1 LQSKNSVVVLLNFA
15 FTNEIVKHFKFTV
28 MKKTFFIVTSVAF
41 SAYTSQPQSS
51 IDKQA
56 ANLVAQMTLE
66 EKIGQMAQITIDVVC
81 KGEDTPPT
89 STLQIDVDKLRDA
102 VVNYHVGSIL
112 NSPNNRARTTEW
124 WNNAI
129 AQMQEVATK
138 ETRLKIPILYGL
150 DEIHGATYVAGSTL
164 FPQEIGLAAT
174 WNPAHAKRMGEI
186 AAYETRAANVPWN
199 FAPVLDLGS
208 DPRWA
213 RQYENFGED
222 PYLSSV
228 FGYQLVKGYEGD
240 DNNVGDARKVAACM
254 KHFLG
259 YSVPVSGKDRTPAY
273 IPDNVLLE
281 YHVPPFQAAVDA
293 GVHSVMINSG
303 SINNQPVH
311 ASYELLTK
319 LLREQMGFKGMIVT
333 DWGDIESLHRR
344 EKMTPTMKEAIKAS
358 INAGID
364 MSMIPYNYKEFCT
377 LLRELMDEGAV
388 PLSRI
393 NDATTRIVA
402 LKLKLNLFDTP
413 NTSRHD
419 YPEFHA
425 EAFQDAS
432 YEAAA
437 DGITLLKND
446 NNILPLKKGV
456 KILVAGPNAVSKR
469 ALNGGWTFSWQGEK
483 IDEFGDDCRTLLEA
497 IQHSFGKENVR
508 YVPGVS
514 YTNTIEYATEHKDK
528 FGEAIAATKKADYAI
543 LCVGENSYCE
553 KPGDLH
559 DLYLNDLQTELVQE
573 VLKTGTK
580 VIVVLSEGRPRVIS
594 KFSSQV
600 DAIVQTYLPGMYGAT
615 ALADVLTGKVNPS
628 GKLPYTYPA
637 FPNSLVPYYHK
648 HSEEQKRSLG
658 AYNYEGDFNPEYPF
672 GFGLSYTTFE
682 YSNLQIDK
690 TQLLLG
696 SGEEIKVSIDVK
708 NTGIRAG
715 KEVVQLY
722 SSDLYVSL
730 IPDVKRLR
738 RFEKI
743 ALEPGE
749 TKTVTFTLT
758 LNDLSFVNLENKR
771 VVEPGDFELQIGASS
786 NDIKGTA
793 RLTVL

>member
-1 LQSKNSVVVLLNFA
+1 MKN
-15 FTNEIVKHFKFTV
+15 
-28 MKKTFFIVTSVAF
+28 TFFILVAATL
-41 SAYTSQPQSS
+41 SACVQRSQSS
-51 IDKQA
+51 IDRQA
-56 ANLVAQMTLE
+56 AELVAQMTLE
-66 EKIGQMAQITIDVVC
+66 EKIGQMAQISIDMLC

-89 STLQIDVDKLRDA
+89 STLQLDLDKLRDA

-112 NSPNNRARTTEW
+112 NAPNTRARTAEW
-124 WNNAI
+124 WNDVI
-129 AQMQEVATK
+129 MQIQKVATG
-138 ETRLKIPILYGL
+138 ETRLKIPVLYGL
-150 DEIHGATYVAGSTL
+150 DEIHGATYVAGATL

-199 FAPVLDLGS
+199 FAPVLDLGI
-208 DPRWA
+208 DPRWP

-240 DNNVGDARKVAACM
+240 HNNVGDATKVAACM

-259 YSVPVSGKDRTPAY
+259 YSAPVSGKDRTPAY
-273 IPDNVLLE
+273 IPANVLLE
-281 YHVPPFQAAVDA
+281 YHVPPFQAAIDA
-293 GVHSVMINSG
+293 GVHTVMLNSG

-311 ASYELLTK
+311 ASHEWITK

-333 DWGDIESLHRR
+333 DWGDINSLYQR
-344 EKMTPTMKEAIKAS
+344 EKMAASVKEAIKAS
-358 INAGID
+358 INAGVD
-364 MSMIPYNYKEFCT
+364 MSMIPYDYKEFCT
-377 LLRELMDEGAV
+377 LLRELVNEGAV

-393 NDATTRIVA
+393 NDAATRIVS

-413 NTSRHD
+413 NTLRHD

-425 EAFQDAS
+425 KAFQEAA

-446 NNILPLKKGV
+446 RHLLPLKKGL

-483 IDEFGDDCRTLLEA
+483 VDEFGDDCRTLLEA
-497 IQHSFGKENVR
+497 IQHNFGKENVN

-514 YTNTIEYATEHKDK
+514 YTNAVEYATEHKDK
-528 FGEAIAATKKADYAI
+528 FNEAIAAAKKADCVI
-543 LCVGENSYCE
+543 LCLGENSYCE
-553 KPGDLH
+553 KPGDLQ

-573 VLKTGTK
+573 ILKTGKK

-594 KFSSQV
+594 KFSSKV
-600 DAIVQTYLPGMYGAT
+600 DAIVQTYLPGLYGAT
-615 ALADVLTGKVNPS
+615 ALADILAGKVNPS

-648 HSEEQKRSLG
+648 HSEEQRKSAG

-682 YSNLQIDK
+682 YSNLKINK
-690 TQLLLG
+690 AHLPLG
-696 SGEEIKVSIDVK
+696 SDEEVEISIDVK
-708 NTGIRAG
+708 NTGARAG

-722 SSDLYVSL
+722 SSDLYASL

-743 ALEPGE
+743 TLEPGE
-749 TKTVTFTLT
+749 TQTVTFKFT

-771 VVEPGDFELQIGASS
+771 VVEPGDFELLVGASS
-786 NDIKGTA
+786 EDIKGTA
-793 RLTVL
+793 PFTVL